1 MYKSLGGLDALVLSR
16 LVEGL
21 PVSEDPY
28 GDIGRPLGLSAAEVL
43 AVVRRLVEKGVVT
56 RVGPFFNSFKM
67 GHVSTLC
74 ALDAP
79 DEVVDGVAG
88 LVNSCPE
95 VARSF
100 LMDGRPNLWFTVL
113 ASSKTAMLKVVGEIE
128 KKGGAGPVRP
138 LPALRMFRSR
148 AVKPPGGV
156 DE

>member
-1 MYKSLGGLDALVLSR
+1 MYNSLNGLEALVLSR
-16 LVEGL
+16 LVGGI

-28 GDIGRPLGLSAAEVL
+28 GAIGRSLGLSAGEVL
-43 AVVRRLVEKGVVT
+43 AVVRRLVEKGVVA

-79 DEVVDGVAG
+79 DEAINGVAE
-88 LVNSCPE
+88 LVKSRHE

-113 ASSKTAMLKVVGEIE
+113 APSKTAMLKVVGEIE
-128 KKGGAGPVRP
+128 KKGGVGPVRQ
-138 LPALRMFRSR
+138 LPALRMFRAR
-148 AVKPPGGV
+148 PFVPPGGV
-156 DE
+156 DG